1 MSAAQFCWL
10 VALDKIKDLTTT
22 IERCAEFM
30 DYVQDCLEKVAHR
43 NSNIGTK
50 LVADFRDAQEY
61 YDLSD
66 LGSLVTTLRRCTI
79 PSLSPD
85 EDDLSPMPQDTRL
98 VLDFCTSKCPETNK
112 RLCPTQASTST
123 FKRPRGRPPKNPC
136 PTTQASTS
144 TFKRPRGRP
153 PKIAARASL

>member
-1 MSAAQFCWL
+1 MSEAKFCWMI
-10 VALDKIKDLTTT
+10 ALYKIKDLTNI

-30 DYVQDCLEKVAHR
+30 DDVEACYEAVAHKKKLR
-43 NSNIGTK
+43 K

-123 FKRPRGRPPKNPC
+123 FKRPRGRPPKN
-136 PTTQASTS
+136 
-144 TFKRPRGRP
+144 
-153 PKIAARASL
+153 AARASL